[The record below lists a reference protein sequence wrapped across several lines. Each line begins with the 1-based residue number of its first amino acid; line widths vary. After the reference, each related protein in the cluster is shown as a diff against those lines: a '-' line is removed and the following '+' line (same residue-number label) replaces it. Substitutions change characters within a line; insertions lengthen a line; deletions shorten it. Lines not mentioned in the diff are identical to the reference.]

1 MSKSEICCDY
11 CGEELSRSDGPD
23 DPELCQD
30 CLDYYESEICSNC
43 NEAIDIVNDNTPDLC
58 SACIEE
64 ME

>member
-1 MSKSEICCDY
+1 MSKSEICCNY
-11 CGEELSRSDGPD
+11 CGEELPGSGPD

-30 CLDYYESEICSNC
+30 CLDYYEADLCSNC
-43 NEAIDIVNDNTPDLC
+43 NEAIDIVHDDAPDLC